1 MASAKA
7 TKRTFVEFILEPFYK
22 ICSMV
27 VSKERDILEPFL
39 ANLGV
44 YLKKSEYKIDTRPLL
59 KLVLL
64 RYFGNTAPLID
75 MVVAKIP
82 NV

>member
-1 MASAKA
+1 
-7 TKRTFVEFILEPFYK
+7 
-22 ICSMV
+22 MV

-64 RYFGNTAPLID
+64 KYFGNTAPLID
-75 MVVAKIP
+75 MIVAKIP
-82 NV
+82 NVQIGTQRKMSRNYVGPRDEIY